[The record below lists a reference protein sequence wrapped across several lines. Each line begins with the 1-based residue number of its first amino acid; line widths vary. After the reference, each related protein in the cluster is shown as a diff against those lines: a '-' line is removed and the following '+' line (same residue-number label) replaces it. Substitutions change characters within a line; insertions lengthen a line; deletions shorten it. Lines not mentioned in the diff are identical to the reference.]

1 MDSERSQIIVHWK
14 TSLGHFAGA
23 AATMLGYNGRRAL
36 AIPARSLEQVAT
48 KSWELAPGVDEPYPT
63 ICISESHFGRILGSA
78 PPYQSVAS
86 VTADIRRDRHYGGP
100 TRAFLLRDALLFR
113 QHVYCG
119 LYRGDLYS
127 TLGWQALRR
136 AETGELSHSIL
147 ATTYS
152 GTRWF
157 GHFLHDELP
166 LQELVSSL
174 GVGVGHL
181 RPTYKHEPGWRAV
194 LGVKAPPSYAS
205 LRVRELVLIDDC
217 GQNPAKRSRYLKLRS
232 RLTGFP
238 RGHDR
243 IFLRRSRSRGS
254 DDRHIVN
261 SEEVEERLVQEGF
274 HVVDTGQITVDEM
287 LKRCMGASI
296 VVSVDGSHAA
306 PSFYFGRRGACLLFI
321 YPPKR
326 VSVLLPRLAQ
336 FYGMIGAMFIAEPV
350 SGSDSEFRVD
360 PDELMREI
368 DVCCRARTVANPNP
382 GAIWPALDCGE
393 DRGGPC
399 RAAVDANIGV

>member
-1 MDSERSQIIVHWK
+1 
-14 TSLGHFAGA
+14 
-23 AATMLGYNGRRAL
+23 
-36 AIPARSLEQVAT
+36 
-48 KSWELAPGVDEPYPT
+48 
-63 ICISESHFGRILGSA
+63 
-78 PPYQSVAS
+78 
-86 VTADIRRDRHYGGP
+86 
-100 TRAFLLRDALLFR
+100 
-113 QHVYCG
+113 VYCG

-127 TLGWQALRR
+127 TLGWRALWRG
-136 AETGELSHSIL
+136 ETGELAQCIL

-174 GVGVGHL
+174 GAGVGHL
-181 RPTYKHEPGWRAV
+181 RPSHKHEPGWRAA

-217 GQNPAKRSRYLKLRS
+217 GQNPAKRSRYRKLRS
-232 RLTGFP
+232 RVSGFP

-243 IFLRRSRSRGS
+243 IFLRRSRSPGS
-254 DDRHIVN
+254 EDRHIVN
-261 SEEVEERLVQEGF
+261 SDEVEERLVQEGF
-274 HVVDTGQITVDEM
+274 HVVDTGHITVDEM

-296 VVSVDGSHAA
+296 IVSVDGSHAT
-306 PSFYFGRRGACLLFI
+306 PSFYFGGRGACLLFI

-336 FYGMIGAMFIAEPV
+336 FYGMIGAMFIGEPV
-350 SGSDSEFRVD
+350 SRSDSEFRVD

-368 DVCCRARTVANPNP
+368 DACARARNMASPNLGP
-382 GAIWPALDCGE
+382 IWSALDCRE
-393 DRGGPC
+393 DHGGPC
-399 RAAVDANIGV
+399 RADVDAKIEV